1 MKYVFRRLLAG
12 VVIVPAVALAYTF
25 ICVVVIALGMPATSN
40 TLADCWQS
48 GLLAGVIFT
57 ITFAVSAWFEVRR
70 LND

>member
-12 VVIVPAVALAYTF
+12 VVIVPAVALVYTF
-25 ICVVVIALGMPATSN
+25 ICVVLIGLGMPATSN
-40 TLADCWQS
+40 TLATCWQS

-57 ITFAVSAWFEVRR
+57 VGFAVSALAEIRR